1 MKKEQRT
8 RIEMR
13 RSAKDNR
20 MKTTTRSPHSIATT
34 NTRRRAR
41 LRTACTVFA
50 VAAITIPAARAQNA
64 EPASEAPPVEPADA
78 RPARASSRASAEEVL
93 RELRR
98 RRPANEII
106 PSVRHGENDP
116 KSAAAKLL
124 PEGWT
129 VVDELGQITRG
140 EKGWTFK
147 PQREEF
153 PDLPLL
159 QNATLELVVRTVTAS
174 PRALTFKVSGHHTVF
189 EGENHLFLR
198 AARRPTDG
206 DVEQAPS
213 PPDPAREPLTAEE
226 VLEKMK
232 RAAPEDELV
241 NFEADRRTSRI
252 LAESATGRVLI
263 PDGTPLTR
271 RPGRIVPDHTGWVFT
286 PESDHPDHP
295 EASLTLLPC
304 AHTERMID
312 IYQRDDA
319 GLVFIVSGEI
329 TQYRGD
335 NYLLPSMAVQRVGY
349 TNFRK

>member
-1 MKKEQRT
+1 MDTTPTSRSCART
-8 RIEMR
+8 I
-13 RSAKDNR
+13 
-20 MKTTTRSPHSIATT
+20 TTRRYS
-34 NTRRRAR
+34 NRRA
-41 LRTACTVFA
+41 ACTILA

-64 EPASEAPPVEPADA
+64 ERANETPPAESVDAPPN
-78 RPARASSRASAEEVL
+78 RASSRPSAEEVL

-106 PSVRHGENDP
+106 PSVRSDESDSR
-116 KSAAAKLL
+116 SAAAKLL

-147 PQREEF
+147 PDRDEL

-174 PRALTFKVSGHHTVF
+174 PRTLTFKVSGHLTVF
-189 EGENHLFLR
+189 EGKNHLFLR
-198 AARRPTDG
+198 AARRPTAD
-206 DVEQAPS
+206 EPEEAPA
-213 PPDPAREPLTAEE
+213 PPEPSREPLTAEE
-226 VLEKMK
+226 VLAKMK
-232 RAAPEDELV
+232 RAAPEDQLV
-241 NFEADRRTSRI
+241 DFDNFGEDRRTNRI

-271 RPGRIVPDHTGWVFT
+271 RPGRIVPDHTGWIFT

-295 EASLTLLPC
+295 EPSLTLLPC

-329 TQYRGD
+329 TQYRGE
-335 NYLLPSMAVQRVGY
+335 NYLLPSMAVQRVGF